1 MEAKARVR
9 LFKIEFIMIRCVS
22 ESDSVN
28 YLYQKCQ
35 GIVHCVSKSNLNVT
49 EIKKLLFQ

>member
-9 LFKIEFIMIRCVS
+9 LFKIEFIMKVS
-22 ESDSVN
+22 ESHSVN

-35 GIVHCVSKSNLNVT
+35 GIVHCVTKSNLNVT
-49 EIKKLLFQ
+49 EIKELLFQ